1 MKIRYLIFPV
11 VAFGLGV
18 ATAQAADQTEL
29 KDQRQKASYAI
40 GSNIGTTWKSQ
51 DIDLDL
57 DVVMRGLKD
66 ALAGNKLLMSDQ
78 EKREVLGT
86 FQKEARAK
94 WEEKRKLLGEKNL
107 KDGEA
112 FLAANKAKSGIVTL
126 PSGLQYKVVKEGTG
140 EMPKANDRAKV
151 NYRGSLIDGTEF
163 DSSPTNQ
170 PAIFTVKGVIKG
182 WTEALQLMKVGAKWQ
197 LFSPPNLAYGAA
209 GSGAKI
215 GPNSVLIFDVELAGV
230 EPNPVAS
237 QAESSP
243 VTSDIIKVPSAEE
256 MKKGAKI
263 EVIKKEDLE
272 KKKEEA
278 DKK

>member
-1 MKIRYLIFPV
+1 M
-11 VAFGLGV
+11 

-29 KDQRQKASYAI
+29 KDQRQKSSYAI
-40 GSNIGTTWKSQ
+40 GAQVGSNWKRQ

-57 DVVMRGLKD
+57 DVMMRGLKD
-66 ALAGNKLLMSDQ
+66 ALAGNKLLLSDQ
-78 EKREVLGT
+78 ESREVLQA
-86 FQKEARAK
+86 FSKEVRAK
-94 WEEKRKLLGEKNL
+94 YEEKRKQLGEKNL

-112 FLAANKAKSGIVTL
+112 FLAANKAKPGIVTL
-126 PSGLQYKVVKEGTG
+126 PSGLQYKVIKEGTG
-140 EMPKANDRAKV
+140 EIPKANDRAKV
-151 NYRGSLIDGTEF
+151 HYRGTLIDGTEF

-182 WTEALQLMKVGAKWQ
+182 WTEALQLMKVGSKWQ
-197 LFSPPNLAYGAA
+197 LFIPPNLAYGAA

-215 GPNSVLIFDVELAGV
+215 APNSVLIFDVELAGV
-230 EPNPVAS
+230 EPNPVAI

-272 KKKEEA
+272 KKKDEA

>member
-1 MKIRYLIFPV
+1 MKIRYLLFPV
-11 VAFGLGV
+11 VAFGLSMT
-18 ATAQAADQTEL
+18 AAQAADQTEL

-40 GSNIGTTWKSQ
+40 GSNIGRTWKNQ

-57 DVVMRGLKD
+57 DLVMRGLKD
-66 ALAGNKLLMSDQ
+66 ALAGNKLLLTDLES
-78 EKREVLGT
+78 REVLTT

-94 WEEKRKLLGEKNL
+94 FEEKRKQLGEKNL
-107 KDGEA
+107 KEGEA
-112 FLAANKAKSGIVTL
+112 FLAANKAKPGIVTL
-126 PSGLQYKVVKEGTG
+126 PSGLQYKVIKEGTG

-182 WTEALQLMKVGAKWQ
+182 WTEALQLMKVGSKWQ
-197 LFSPPNLAYGAA
+197 LFIPPNLAYGAQ

-215 GPNSVLIFDVELAGV
+215 GPNSVLVFDVDLIGV
-230 EPNPVAS
+230 EPNPVAP
-237 QAESSP
+237 QAESAP

-272 KKKEEA
+272 KKKDET

>member
-1 MKIRYLIFPV
+1 M
-11 VAFGLGV
+11 

-40 GSNIGTTWKSQ
+40 GSNIGRTWKNQ

-57 DVVMRGLKD
+57 DLVMRGLKD
-66 ALAGNKLLMSDQ
+66 ALAGNKLLLSDQ
-78 EKREVLGT
+78 ESREVLLT

-94 WEEKRKLLGEKNL
+94 FEEKRKQLGEKNL
-107 KDGEA
+107 KDGEE
-112 FLAANKAKSGIVTL
+112 FLAANKAKPGIVTL
-126 PSGLQYKVVKEGTG
+126 ASGLQYKVIKESTG
-140 EMPKANDRAKV
+140 EIPKANDRAKV
-151 NYRGSLIDGTEF
+151 NYRGTLIDGAEF

-182 WTEALQLMKVGAKWQ
+182 WTEALQLMKVGTKWQ
-197 LFSPPNLAYGAA
+197 LFIPPNLAYGAA

-215 GPNSVLIFDVELAGV
+215 GPNSVLIFDVELVGL

-237 QAESSP
+237 QAESAP

-272 KKKEEA
+272 KKKDEA

>member
-1 MKIRYLIFPV
+1 M
-11 VAFGLGV
+11 

-40 GSNIGTTWKSQ
+40 GSNIGRTWKNQ

-57 DVVMRGLKD
+57 DLVMRGLKD
-66 ALAGNKLLMSDQ
+66 ALAGNKLLLSDQ
-78 EKREVLGT
+78 ESREVLLT

-94 WEEKRKLLGEKNL
+94 FEEKRKQLGEKNL

-112 FLAANKAKSGIVTL
+112 FLAANKTKPGIVTL
-126 PSGLQYKVVKEGTG
+126 PSGLQYKVIKEGTG
-140 EMPKANDRAKV
+140 EIPKANDRAKV
-151 NYRGSLIDGTEF
+151 NYRGTLIDGAEF

-197 LFSPPNLAYGAA
+197 LFIPPNLAYGAA

-215 GPNSVLIFDVELAGV
+215 GPNSVLIFDVELVGL

-237 QAESSP
+237 QAESAP

-272 KKKEEA
+272 KKKDEA